1 MTDRE
6 FEYILKSA
14 VDGMPVPEKKMKF
27 TVRRQEETKKKEVN
41 LYWRVLKPVCVAFVL
56 VLCVGAVFIGSM
68 AYAYEENGGF
78 GMWASGSS
86 REAAEREFKV
96 KFADAYG
103 DYEYKYATSLVVPSH
118 EAESFL
124 DALTTSKYS
133 VESIDYQ
140 IEGSDRETLS
150 ISVGNTEQEYWKH
163 YFGFDEAGELYDLEN
178 NSVSDDTIIREI
190 IAKEIIKYEGLQL
203 VFVQRVS
210 YYDGFF
216 DGKCEN
222 TELVWVDHEKGIC
235 VSMSTSYKLLEKEE
249 MLGYAM
255 EFIEG
260 YRK

>member
-1 MTDRE
+1 
-6 FEYILKSA
+6 
-14 VDGMPVPEKKMKF
+14 
-27 TVRRQEETKKKEVN
+27 
-41 LYWRVLKPVCVAFVL
+41 
-56 VLCVGAVFIGSM
+56 
-68 AYAYEENGGF
+68 
-78 GMWASGSS
+78 
-86 REAAEREFKV
+86 
-96 KFADAYG
+96 
-103 DYEYKYATSLVVPSH
+103 
-118 EAESFL
+118 
-124 DALTTSKYS
+124 